1 MERIEVAMKHTE
13 YVVLL
18 REENGHTEVVRCS
31 NFNTA
36 VKMYRRLTSLY
47 GIYSCQIFMEVVGY
61 GEKV

>member
-1 MERIEVAMKHTE
+1 MKHTE

-18 REENGHTEVVRCS
+18 NEGAHTEVVRCS

-36 VKMYRRLTSLY
+36 IKMYRRLTNLY
-47 GIYSCQIFMEVVGY
+47 GKYSCQIFMEVVGY